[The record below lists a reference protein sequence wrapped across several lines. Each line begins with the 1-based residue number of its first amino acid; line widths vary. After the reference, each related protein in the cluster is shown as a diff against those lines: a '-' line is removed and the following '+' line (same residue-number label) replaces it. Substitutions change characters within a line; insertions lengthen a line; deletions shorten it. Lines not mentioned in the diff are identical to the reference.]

1 MPSRVNNKG
10 RTHRSDLLGQIGLGI
25 MGGAFAKHL
34 LNAGFDVLGY
44 DVAAAA
50 LKRLTAAGGQA
61 AGSCAEV
68 AERARIII
76 TSLPSPAAMEEA
88 FFGPR
93 GVASTVR
100 SGTIVIEASI

>member
-1 MPSRVNNKG
+1 MARRTKGNSRSEAGIV
-10 RTHRSDLLGQIGLGI
+10 GQIGLGI

-34 LNAGFDVLGY
+34 LAAGFEVIGY
-44 DVAAAA
+44 DIAPAAQ
-50 LKRLTAAGGQA
+50 KRLVAAGGEA

-88 FFGPR
+88 R
-93 GVASTVR
+93 R
-100 SGTIVIEASI
+100 LR